1 MMWLKLL
8 LNWNVSMV
16 IWWLILIRLLS
27 GVSNGMVNVV
37 WLELDV
43 MKKLNIVWKS
53 NINQVV
59 IVLFRLLM
67 VLVMLLRMV
76 FNMLVLF
83 VLLLLISSKIF
94 LVKFISR
101 VGVIIICVF
110 LVKDEVMVLIVMLL
124 RWKIMLMMLIIR
136 FMVKNWLVIFG
147 INQVL
152 MIMF

>member
-1 MMWLKLL
+1 MWLKLL